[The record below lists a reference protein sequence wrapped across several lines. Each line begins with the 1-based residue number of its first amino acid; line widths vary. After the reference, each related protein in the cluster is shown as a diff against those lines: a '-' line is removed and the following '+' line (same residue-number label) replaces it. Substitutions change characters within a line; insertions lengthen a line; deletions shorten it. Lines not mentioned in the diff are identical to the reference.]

1 MGIMWYLSHMF
12 EKEDENI
19 VDEAIKQARFEEYI
33 SAVDA
38 LEERVEKLESIVKAL
53 SNQSL
58 PDGAKIVDGEV
69 MVPLNSN
76 IGKSYD
82 PVMELVRKKKHNID

>member
-76 IGKSYD
+76 IGKSYG